1 MFARGLA
8 WTTPF
13 IQRLSRI
20 SDRASDRYAALP
32 QTVRESFLPFALA
45 CLPAL
50 LLSLVAPPWFMPL
63 GVILTLYLVYD
74 AGRYCEA
81 PFFALDRR
89 EAHIR
94 VMMPLYGFMPL
105 WGILLAFDA
114 KAALFLSAVCPLF
127 LAVIYAVSPAL
138 RYKLD
143 RRRRRIPYTIG
154 FGIVAALVALSQAAL
169 FWRLIT
175 K

>member
-8 WTTPF
+8 WTTPY
-13 IQRLSRI
+13 IRALARI
-20 SDRASDRYAALP
+20 SARAAERYAALP
-32 QTVRESFLPFALA
+32 LPARESFLPFALA

-50 LLSLVAPPWFMPL
+50 LMSLAAPAWFMPL

-81 PFFALDRR
+81 PFFTLDRR
-89 EAHIR
+89 QAHIR
-94 VMMPLYGFMPL
+94 VVMPLYGFMPL
-105 WGILLAFDA
+105 WGILLALEA
-114 KAALFLSAVCPLF
+114 KAALFLTAVCPLF

-138 RYKLD
+138 RNKLD
-143 RRRRRIPYTIG
+143 RRQRRVPYAVGFSLIG
-154 FGIVAALVALSQAAL
+154 GLVALSQVML
-169 FWRLIT
+169 FWRLI